1 MPRIP
6 LGRALSLIVALVAV
20 VALAACTS
28 SKATS
33 TPTGTATGSSAGS
46 SGSGSTSS
54 GTGVGT
60 VAWHNCT
67 ISGVLGTSLKCAS
80 LQVPLN
86 YSDPGGRKIT
96 LALSEA
102 PATAP
107 ASQQLG
113 DLLVNPGGPGAS
125 GRSLAASVADR
136 AQFRA
141 WPAGTTSSA
150 STRAG
155 SARRCPR

>member
-33 TPTGTATGSSAGS
+33 TPTGTSTGT
-46 SGSGSTSS
+46 SGSGSASS

-96 LALSEA
+96 LALSEG

-125 GRSLAASVADR
+125 GRSLAAAVADR
-136 AQFRA
+136 AEPAA